1 MKRLWRG
8 LIMLALTA
16 PTPASAMARPL
27 AFVLNSDSA
36 SISIIDMA
44 TRHEI
49 RREPV
54 LRQPH
59 HITLSPDGK
68 LVLAG
73 DTLGNQILYLDPETG
88 KILRRQTISD
98 PYQLMFSPDGQVLT
112 VTGLAR
118 NQVDLY
124 AFNDATGLTLLH
136 RVPARSMPSH
146 IAYAPDSSVVYVSLQ
161 GSNRLMAISVR
172 TSSVLWNVPVG
183 ETPAGVLWDHDHV
196 LVGLMGENGIA
207 VVDPTDGHVE
217 RMIRTGRGA
226 HNLFFSPD
234 GKLIYVTNRVAGTI
248 SVLNRATLRLVRD
261 YRVPGGPDDIEFA
274 PDGTLWVTQRFDHG
288 VLFLDPKTGAYSRID
303 VGRSPHGIF
312 LNTDRSTH
320 RTEEP

>member
-1 MKRLWRG
+1 MRWVWRG
-8 LIMLALTA
+8 LLGVAILLPAAAL
-16 PTPASAMARPL
+16 ARPL
-27 AFVLNSDSA
+27 AFVLNSDDA

-44 TRHEI
+44 TRREI

-73 DTLGNQILYLDPETG
+73 DTVGNQILYLDPETG
-88 KILRRQTISD
+88 RILRRQTISD
-98 PYQLMFSPDGQVLT
+98 PYQLMFSPDGRVLT

-118 NQVDLY
+118 NQVDIY
-124 AFNDATGLTLLH
+124 AFTDATGLTLLH

-172 TSSVLWNVPVG
+172 SGAVLWDVPVG

-196 LVGLMGENGIA
+196 LVGLMGEDGIA
-207 VVDPTDGHVE
+207 VVDPTDGHVL
-217 RMIRTGRGA
+217 RMVRTGRGA

-234 GKLIYVTNRVAGTI
+234 GRLIYVTNRVAGTI
-248 SVLNRATLRLVRD
+248 TVLDRASLTVLRD

-288 VLFLDPKTGAYSRID
+288 VLFLDPRTGTYSRIN

-312 LNTDRSTH
+312 LNTDRHTH